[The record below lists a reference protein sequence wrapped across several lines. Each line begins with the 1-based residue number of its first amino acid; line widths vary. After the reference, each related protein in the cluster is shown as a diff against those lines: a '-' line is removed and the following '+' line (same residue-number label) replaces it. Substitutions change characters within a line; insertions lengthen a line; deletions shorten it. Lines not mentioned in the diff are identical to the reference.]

1 MAEHAARLL
10 ELATQ
15 IGALTYGDYTLSW
28 GGKSRFYF
36 DGRLLTLEP
45 EGAYIIGQVLL
56 PYVTG
61 AGATA
66 VGGPTLGADPM
77 VAAIAMTSHMAG
89 QHISGFIVRK
99 ETKGH
104 GTGKLI
110 EGPLTPGSRVAIVD
124 DTCSTGGSLF
134 QTIAAAEDAGCR
146 GSEGAV
152 DPGPARGWL
161 GETPGA
167 GLRLLLPAGGHPR
180 RRDNGG
186 RGQRSL
192 AASRSNI

>member
-1 MAEHAARLL
+1 MAGHADRLL

-36 DGRLLTLEP
+36 DGRLLSLEP
-45 EGAYIIGQVLL
+45 EGAYIIGQSLL

-89 QHISGFIVRK
+89 EHISGFIVRK

-110 EGPLTPGSRVAIVD
+110 EGPLPPGSKVAIVD

-134 QTIAAAEDAGCR
+134 QAIAAAEDAGCEVVKVLSILDR
-146 GSEGAV
+146 REGGSEKLRERGYDFSSLLVATPEGEIMVAEGA
-152 DPGPARGWL
+152 
-161 GETPGA
+161 
-167 GLRLLLPAGGHPR
+167 
-180 RRDNGG
+180 
-186 RGQRSL
+186 
-192 AASRSNI
+192 

>member
-1 MAEHAARLL
+1 MAGHADRLL
-10 ELATQ
+10 ELAAE

-36 DGRLLTLEP
+36 DGRLLSLEP
-45 EGAYIIGQVLL
+45 EGAYIIGQALL

-66 VGGPTLGADPM
+66 IGGPTLGADPM
-77 VAAIAMTSHMAG
+77 VAAIAMASHMAG
-89 QHISGFIVRK
+89 EPVSGFIVRK

-110 EGPLTPGSRVAIVD
+110 EGPLTSGSKVAIVD

-134 QTIAAAEDAGCR
+134 QAITAAEDAGCEVVKVLSILDR
-146 GSEGAV
+146 REGGSEKLRE
-152 DPGPARGWL
+152 RGYDFSSL
-161 GETPGA
+161 LVATPEGEIMVA
-167 GLRLLLPAGGHPR
+167 EDA
-180 RRDNGG
+180 
-186 RGQRSL
+186 
-192 AASRSNI
+192 

>member
-1 MAEHAARLL
+1 MAGHADRLL
-10 ELATQ
+10 ELATE

-28 GGKSRFYF
+28 GGKSKFYF
-36 DGRLLTLEP
+36 DGRLLSLEP
-45 EGAYIIGQVLL
+45 EGAYIIGQALL

-66 VGGPTLGADPM
+66 VGGPTLGADSM

-89 QHISGFIVRK
+89 ERISGFIVRK

-110 EGPLTPGSRVAIVD
+110 EGPLTPGSKVAIVD

-134 QTIAAAEDAGCR
+134 QAIAAAEDAGCQVVKVLSVLDR
-146 GSEGAV
+146 REGGSEKLRE
-152 DPGPARGWL
+152 RGYDFSS
-161 GETPGA
+161 
-167 GLRLLLPAGGHPR
+167 LLIATPAGESMIAEG
-180 RRDNGG
+180 
-186 RGQRSL
+186 
-192 AASRSNI
+192 A

>member
-1 MAEHAARLL
+1 MAGHADRLL

-36 DGRLLTLEP
+36 DGRLLSLEP
-45 EGAYIIGQVLL
+45 EGAYIIGQSLL

-89 QHISGFIVRK
+89 EHISGFIVRK

-134 QTIAAAEDAGCR
+134 QAIAAAEDAGCEVVKVLSILDR
-146 GSEGAV
+146 REGGSEKLRE
-152 DPGPARGWL
+152 RGYDFSSL
-161 GETPGA
+161 LVATPEGEIMVA
-167 GLRLLLPAGGHPR
+167 GSA
-180 RRDNGG
+180 
-186 RGQRSL
+186 
-192 AASRSNI
+192 

>member
-1 MAEHAARLL
+1 MAGYAYRLL

-45 EGAYIIGQVLL
+45 EGAYIIGQSLL

-89 QHISGFIVRK
+89 DPICGFIVRK

-110 EGPLTPGSRVAIVD
+110 EGPLTPGSKVAIVD

-134 QTIAAAEDAGCR
+134 QAIAAAEGVGCEVVKVLSVLDR
-146 GSEGAV
+146 REGGSEMLRE
-152 DPGPARGWL
+152 RGYNFSSL
-161 GETPGA
+161 LVATPEGEIMVA
-167 GLRLLLPAGGHPR
+167 QDA
-180 RRDNGG
+180 
-186 RGQRSL
+186 
-192 AASRSNI
+192 